1 MKRLTLYVLISLITF
16 AAGVGSE
23 QLFVTR
29 TPVNPTPPPQIEQLQ
44 TLPIL
49 LPPTETFTAAPPVPQ
64 TPEPT
69 MFIDYS
75 RKRFNPSASYV
86 PIGRKHK
93 GVSEF
98 IGFWIEA
105 YGIDD
110 KGYIHAT
117 TGQNETYQELGVKF
131 ALATER
137 RLIFATE
144 STEDGI
150 EYRFEGEFLRGRF
163 ISDAPEGKAVLKG
176 TLTKTK
182 KGRKVAEAVVKFGI
196 YIDHC

>member
-49 LPPTETFTAAPPVPQ
+49 LPPTNTFTAAPPVPQ

-69 MFIDYS
+69 LFIDYA
-75 RKRFNPSASYV
+75 RKKFNPSGTYV
-86 PIGRKHK
+86 PIGPKRK
-93 GVSEF
+93 GLTDF
-98 IGFWIEA
+98 GAFWIDA
-105 YGIDD
+105 YELDD

-117 TGQNETYQELGVKF
+117 RQNEDDYQELEVKF
-131 ALATER
+131 ALATEH

-150 EYRFEGEFLRGRF
+150 EYRFEGEFLRGK
-163 ISDAPEGKAVLKG
+163 IIGEAPEGKAVLKG

-182 KGRKVAEAVVKFGI
+182 NGRKVAEAVVKFSI
-196 YIDHC
+196 YIDRC